1 MKILAILAMVL
12 LASCGGDE
20 KTMQTPEPGK
30 SASCITYEVDG
41 TIYHKCIT
49 GDGLETETKF
59 KKPSDGLDGLDGKQG
74 SAGIDGKDGKDGKD
88 GADGKDAL
96 LSSASCQLD
105 WETSPSSKIK
115 FDLQVNEYSTGVS
128 AMFLSREYKAGEY
141 SRVVYLA
148 SARGQGQDKVME
160 DGLFTVS
167 YSDCAMEIVQGGEE
181 PVTKVVD
188 CKCQGGE

>member
-1 MKILAILAMVL
+1 MRILVMSLLVL
-12 LASCGGDE
+12 IASCGGEE

-49 GDGLETETKF
+49 GDGLETQTQF
-59 KKPSDGLDGLDGKQG
+59 KKPSDGKNGEQG
-74 SAGIDGKDGKDGKD
+74 SAGINGKDGKDGED
-88 GADGKDAL
+88 GMDGKDAL

-148 SARGQGQDKVME
+148 SAKGQGQDKVME

-167 YSDCAMEIVQGGEE
+167 YDDCTMEIVQGGEE

>member
-1 MKILAILAMVL
+1 MKILAMLTLVL

-49 GDGLETETKF
+49 GDGLETQTQF
-59 KKPSDGLDGLDGKQG
+59 KKPSDGKDGIN
-74 SAGIDGKDGKDGKD
+74 GIEGPSGADGKDGKDGI
-88 GADGKDAL
+88 DGKDAL
-96 LSSASCQLD
+96 LASASCQLD

-115 FDLQVNEYSTGVS
+115 FNLQVNEYSTGVS

-148 SARGQGQDKVME
+148 SAMGEDKDKVME

-167 YSDCAMEIVQGGEE
+167 YSDCAMKIVQGGEE